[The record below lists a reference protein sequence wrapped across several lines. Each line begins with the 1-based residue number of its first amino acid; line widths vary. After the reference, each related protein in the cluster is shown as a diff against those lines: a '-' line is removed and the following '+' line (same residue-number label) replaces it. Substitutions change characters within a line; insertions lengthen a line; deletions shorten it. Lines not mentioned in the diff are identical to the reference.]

1 LVDRVASIFVPI
13 VVAIAV
19 TTFAGWFA
27 MGADTATAIIN
38 AVSVLVIACPCALG
52 LATPTALMVGTG
64 AAARAGILIKDAA
77 ALERA
82 HAIDVAVFDKTGTLT
97 EGRPE
102 VRTILLA
109 ESKPGQGEEEL
120 LKLAASA
127 QQGSE
132 HPLGRALV
140 RAGRER
146 GLALTSPTAFEALPG
161 RGVDATV
168 DGMRLGIGNRSLMN
182 EIGLPADAM
191 EAMEAAAV
199 ELEREGMTAVWI
211 ALGRSP
217 ACLVGVV
224 GIGDR
229 VRPTSRA
236 AVERLRRQGID
247 TVMLTGDDQ
256 RTAEAV
262 AQGLGIERVIG
273 QVLPA
278 EKAEWVKRLSAE
290 GHVVAMVG
298 DGINDAP
305 PLAAADVGFAMASG
319 SDVAL
324 HTATVALMRPEPM
337 LVADAVE
344 ISRATTRK
352 IRQNLFWAFFYNA
365 AGIPLAAFGFLSPA
379 FAGAA
384 MAFSSVSVVTNA
396 LRLRSW
402 RPTA

>member
-1 LVDRVASIFVPI
+1 
-13 VVAIAV
+13 
-19 TTFAGWFA
+19 
-27 MGADTATAIIN
+27 
-38 AVSVLVIACPCALG
+38 
-52 LATPTALMVGTG
+52 
-64 AAARAGILIKDAA
+64 
-77 ALERA
+77 
-82 HAIDVAVFDKTGTLT
+82 
-97 EGRPE
+97 
-102 VRTILLA
+102 
-109 ESKPGQGEEEL
+109 
-120 LKLAASA
+120 
-127 QQGSE
+127 
-132 HPLGRALV
+132 
-140 RAGRER
+140 
-146 GLALTSPTAFEALPG
+146 
-161 RGVDATV
+161 
-168 DGMRLGIGNRSLMN
+168 MRLAIGNRSLMN

-191 EAMEAAAV
+191 DEMEAAAAL
-199 ELEREGMTAVWI
+199 LEGEGMTAVWI

-217 ACLVGVV
+217 ASLAAVV

-229 VRPTSRA
+229 VRSTSRA
-236 AVERLRRQGID
+236 AIERLRGQGID
-247 TVMLTGDDQ
+247 TVMLSGDDQ

-278 EKAEWVKRLSAE
+278 EKAEWVERLSAE

-298 DGINDAP
+298 DGVNDAP

>member
-1 LVDRVASIFVPI
+1 MA
-13 VVAIAV
+13 
-19 TTFAGWFA
+19 
-27 MGADTATAIIN
+27 
-38 AVSVLVIACPCALG
+38 
-52 LATPTALMVGTG
+52 
-64 AAARAGILIKDAA
+64 
-77 ALERA
+77 
-82 HAIDVAVFDKTGTLT
+82 
-97 EGRPE
+97 
-102 VRTILLA
+102 
-109 ESKPGQGEEEL
+109 
-120 LKLAASA
+120 
-127 QQGSE
+127 
-132 HPLGRALV
+132 
-140 RAGRER
+140 
-146 GLALTSPTAFEALPG
+146 
-161 RGVDATV
+161 
-168 DGMRLGIGNRSLMN
+168 
-182 EIGLPADAM
+182 
-191 EAMEAAAV
+191 AMEAAAAR
-199 ELEREGMTAVWI
+199 LEREGMTAVWI

-217 ACLVGVV
+217 ARLVGVV

-247 TVMLTGDDQ
+247 TVMLSGDDQ

-324 HTATVALMRPEPM
+324 HTAAVALMRPEPM

-365 AGIPLAAFGFLSPA
+365 AGIPLAALGFLSPA